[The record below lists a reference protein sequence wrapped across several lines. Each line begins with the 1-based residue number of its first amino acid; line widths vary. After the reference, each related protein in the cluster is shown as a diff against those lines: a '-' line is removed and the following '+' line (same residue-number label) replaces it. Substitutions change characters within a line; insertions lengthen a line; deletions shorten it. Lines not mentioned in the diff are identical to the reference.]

1 MIVTRRDKLRTHQR
15 NENAKKKKKTK
26 RAKKRSE
33 WYRGGRMGVFPL
45 GWNHLSGLIRGKPVI
60 KSAINFTRRIFVG
73 SHSPFSIPI
82 IHPHPLIVISRSF
95 GDSIILFQSWPGRI
109 TNNWIPFHQRRTKF
123 NFPRLVGRLSRFSSL
138 LKIHTKANEREIYIH
153 MKKKKK
159 NKYSRKRNGG

>member
-1 MIVTRRDKLRTHQR
+1 M
-15 NENAKKKKKTK
+15 KTK
-26 RAKKRSE
+26 RVKKRSE
-33 WYRGGRMGVFPL
+33 WYRGTEWVFPL

-60 KSAINFTRRIFVG
+60 KSAINFTRRIFVA

-82 IHPHPLIVISRSF
+82 IHPHPLIAISRSF

-138 LKIHTKANEREIYIH
+138 LKIHTRANEREIYIYTYIH
-153 MKKKKK
+153 MEKRRINTKRI
-159 NKYSRKRNGG
+159 NKRNG